1 MKNLILVIA
10 ASALISLNVT
20 AQTSKNVPK
29 NVKTAFSQKFAK
41 ATDVKWGKEGKTE
54 WEAEFEMDG
63 KEYSANYDLK
73 GNWLETEYA
82 ISASE
87 IPAAVKTTIDK
98 DYAGYQMK
106 ESEISETAK
115 GKVYEFEL
123 AKGIKKIEV
132 AFDLNG
138 KLIKK

>member
-54 WEAEFEMDG
+54 WEAEFKLDG
-63 KEYSANYDLK
+63 KEYSANFDLE
-73 GNWLETEYA
+73 GTWIETEYK
-82 ISASE
+82 ITENE
-87 IPAAVKTTIDK
+87 IPNAVKSAIQK
-98 DYAGYQMK
+98 DYTSSKFKAA
-106 ESEISETAK
+106 EVSETPK
-115 GKVYEFEL
+115 GKVVEVTF
-123 AKGIKKIEV
+123 ANGMKKMEV
-132 AFDLNG
+132 AFDENG
-138 KLIKK
+138 KVVKE